1 MEEILEIRDGCKSPS
16 ELIKSKAFNRYLG
29 KWVRKA
35 HSERYNGTKVCLF
48 PVRANT
54 KWWAEV
60 CVDSEIRFIN
70 GEVNFNDEPRGLW
83 AAMCIMIFGEQA
95 KIGKFSVIDYSGK
108 EIVDKDEARDSDKL
122 RALEMLMKIA
132 GMFPKEKRTESLAVF
147 EGFSKE
153 KLAQFGGASVKLI
166 SHGEKD
172 PA

>member
-1 MEEILEIRDGCKSPS
+1 MNPP
-16 ELIKSKAFNRYLG
+16 FNRYLG

-35 HSERYNGTKVCLF
+35 HSERYSGTKVCLF

-95 KIGKFSVIDYSGK
+95 KTGTFSVIDYRNK
-108 EIVDKDEARDSDKL
+108 
-122 RALEMLMKIA
+122 
-132 GMFPKEKRTESLAVF
+132 
-147 EGFSKE
+147 
-153 KLAQFGGASVKLI
+153 
-166 SHGEKD
+166 
-172 PA
+172 